1 MAIDQIPIGRYSLIS
16 HLSLK
21 ALRLYDQKG
30 LLVPAVKDRIT
41 GYRSYSIAQISTGV
55 TIRTLILLGF
65 RLEEIG
71 KILTAKKVG
80 DEDTIRQIISERR
93 LRIGSEIIQ
102 LQKTA
107 EIISHQEISLEL
119 IPMTLT
125 EPVIKDVLPVRVMSI
140 REKGTYEETISRLIG
155 ELCTLLGS
163 AESGPAG
170 LRVVGPPMTI
180 YHDGEY
186 KEHDADIEVA
196 IPIIGRLSISDK
208 RIRISTLNGGRFL
221 SLIYKGPYM
230 GIHEAWSKTYE
241 YAAKKGIS
249 LGIPGKEF
257 YLNDPAEIAESEL
270 MTEILIPVIGEPE

>member
-1 MAIDQIPIGRYSLIS
+1 MAIDQIPIGRFSLIS
-16 HLSLK
+16 HLSMK

-41 GYRSYSIAQISTGV
+41 GYRSYSISQISTGV
-55 TIRTLILLGF
+55 TIRTLSILGF
-65 RLEEIG
+65 SLEEIG
-71 KILTAKKVG
+71 KILTAKNAG
-80 DEDTIRQIISERR
+80 DDDIVRQIIGERR
-93 LRIGSEIIQ
+93 RRIGSELER

-107 EIISHQEISLEL
+107 EILRHQEISLEL

-125 EPVIKDVLPVRVMSI
+125 EPVIKDISPVRVMSI
-140 REKGTYEETISRLIG
+140 REKGVYEETIGRLIG
-155 ELCTLLGS
+155 ELCALLGS

-186 KEHDADIEVA
+186 KEADADIEVA
-196 IPIIGRLSISDK
+196 IPILGRLSSSDE

-241 YAAKKGIS
+241 YAAEKGIS
-249 LGIPGKEF
+249 LGIPGREY
-257 YLNDPAEIAESEL
+257 YLNDPDEVPESEL
-270 MTEILIPVIGEPE
+270 MTEILVPIISETD